1 MKNSNVLW
9 ISIDS
14 LRKDFLHTYAPH
26 QNRYTFL
33 DELAEQ
39 GCVFDDAYPGGNW
52 TMPSHASMFT
62 ALDTTSHMIW
72 SWQHR
77 FPAGTKTGFDYFHD
91 AGYTVGC
98 FAVPQLGAL
107 FTDSPLDY
115 AGESTSPNLFKSL
128 ETSKPFF
135 VFWHTFNVHYP
146 YGIVRPRDYDDAE
159 SDYDLTSRT
168 LNYLRHLILT
178 DQTEIILDSY
188 RREIQQAARWVQG
201 LVAKLKKLGKFE
213 NTYIIL
219 TADHGET
226 WVKNTSFHQNFQE
239 GVLRVPLAII
249 GPGISPSRV
258 SSPVSLTD
266 LLPTVLDLCGLTEA
280 AETANFDGVSL
291 MPKLNAATDDLRQH
305 VVIGGP
311 DGGRCRHRY
320 VAVRNAQWMLVTAMN
335 HWSESFYQLRDNEA
349 SPNLLTTS
357 LPEAGRL
364 ALDEFRSIAERH
376 TERLLSNKDNVTELS
391 NTTAKKLRALGY
403 V

>member
-1 MKNSNVLW
+1 MKRANVLW

-14 LRKDFLHTYAPH
+14 LRKDFLHTYAPRH
-26 QNRYTFL
+26 NRFTFL
-33 DELAEQ
+33 DELAQQ
-39 GCVFDDAYPGGNW
+39 GCIFDDAYPGGNW

-62 ALDTTSHMIW
+62 ALDATSHMIW
-72 SWQHR
+72 TWQHR
-77 FPAGTKTGFDYFHD
+77 FPAGTQTAFDFFHK
-91 AGYTVGC
+91 AGYTLGC
-98 FAVPQLGAL
+98 FTVPQLGAL
-107 FTDSPLDY
+107 FADSPIDY
-115 AGESTSPNLFKSL
+115 TGESHSPNVIKCL
-128 ETSKPFF
+128 ESEKPFF

-146 YGIVRPRDYDDAE
+146 YGMVRPSDYDDAE

-188 RREIQQAARWVQG
+188 RREVQQAALFVYG
-201 LVAKLKKLGKFE
+201 LVTKLRKLGKLE

-219 TADHGET
+219 AADHGET

-249 GPGISPSRV
+249 GPDIQPSRV

-266 LLPTVLDLCGLTEA
+266 VLPTMLELCEVNAT
-280 AETANFDGVSL
+280 AETATFDGVSL
-291 MPKLNAATDDLRQH
+291 LPKLKAAPDDVRHH

-311 DGGRCRHRY
+311 DGGRSRHRY

-335 HWSESFYQLRDNEA
+335 HWCESFHEIRENEA
-349 SPNLLTTS
+349 SGNLLTTS

-364 ALDEFRSIAERH
+364 ALEEFRSIAERH
-376 TERLLSNKDNVTELS
+376 TERLLSNKDNITALS
-391 NTTAKKLRALGY
+391 DTTAKKLRALGY